1 MIVHLI
7 VVIGVVYWLLLTARK
22 HNLPIK
28 YENWYDKLSDDSS
41 VKVILPKDFCLL
53 CFVTQCSIM
62 VALITA
68 LILGQALLT
77 TIIVI
82 PCSAAYVIY
91 LDNMIQ

>member
-1 MIVHLI
+1 MFTHII
-7 VVIGVVYWLLLTARK
+7 VVIGTVYWLLLTARK
-22 HNLPIK
+22 HNFPIK
-28 YENWYDKLSDDSS
+28 YENWYDKLSDDYS
-41 VKVILPKDFCLL
+41 VKSVLPKDFCTL

-62 VALITA
+62 VSFITA
-68 LILGQALLT
+68 LVLAQPILA

>member
-1 MIVHLI
+1 MISHII
-7 VVIGVVYWLLLTARK
+7 VVIGIVYWCLLTARK

-28 YENWYDKLSDDSS
+28 YENWYDKLSDDNF
-41 VKVILPKDFCLL
+41 VKTILPKDFCLL

-68 LILGQALLT
+68 LVLAQPILS

-91 LDNMIQ
+91 LDNIIQ